1 MAYFYEKI
9 KTLTDKGLTVTTN
22 YNECQGT
29 TSSSGTI
36 GTSPQTP
43 IIKIKKADNN
53 EVNLGYQ
60 ITSNMLL
67 GFLSQNFQFYRN
79 VGIGNAD
86 RNTVNS
92 EDYGE
97 TAGNDLNS
105 FLKLQSIVFD
115 RGYSI
120 YENNPFS
127 SMDSIM
133 HFTTTDYSGIT
144 LYYPAKAIREDLFN
158 NNSNYAGGISIG
170 ADKNIKLGGDL
181 SSVDVEHGSF
191 LQLGVQ
197 WRAKS
202 SSYIQICS
210 TYTQTYNNTLKNNP
224 IAIFTQIS
232 GNQYGFAI
240 AGSTTANVKMQANI
254 PIHAPYFNTTSDIRA
269 KKDISKS
276 TFAARDIIKALPIYN
291 YTLKEDNQKTIGIM
305 AQDALDLK
313 LGDFELVKNKEAT
326 GENGDYMSIKES
338 KLVYVAWKAI
348 QEQEEIIE
356 KQQQEIDELKSLVHQ
371 LLEIKK

>member
-29 TSSSGTI
+29 TTSSGTI

-43 IIKIKKADNN
+43 IVKIKKADNN

-86 RNTVNS
+86 RDTVNS

-115 RGYSI
+115 REYSI
-120 YENNPFS
+120 YESNPFF

-133 HFTTTDYSGIT
+133 HFATTDYSGIT
-144 LYYPAKAIREDLFN
+144 LRYPAKAIRENLLDN
-158 NNSNYAGGISIG
+158 TSNYAAGISIG

-191 LQLGVQ
+191 LQLGKY

-202 SSYIQICS
+202 SNYIQICS
-210 TYTQTYNNTLKNNP
+210 ILSQAYDNNLKMNP
-224 IAIFTQIS
+224 IAIFTQIGS
-232 GNQYGFAI
+232 NQCGFAI
-240 AGSTTANVKMQANI
+240 AGSSKTNAKMQANI

-276 TFAARDIIKALPIYN
+276 TFAARDVIKALPIYN

-305 AQDALDLK
+305 AQDALDIN

-338 KLVYVAWKAI
+338 KLVYVVWKAI

-356 KQQQEIDELKSLVHQ
+356 KQQQEINELKDLVHK
-371 LLEIKK
+371 LLETKK